1 MGLCSWLRERFRR
14 TDDVPAE
21 ASAARAGA
29 RAEEPET
36 FGCSAGSWVE
46 VPPFVEVDPK
56 DHAAA
61 CVVAS
66 AIAAGDRPESTMVV
80 RRVSIANDEHRR
92 VACVATAIAAEAY
105 EMSSFKVKKIY
116 KQMERGSEHA
126 A

>member
-1 MGLCSWLRERFRR
+1 MGLCSWLRERFHR
-14 TDDVPAE
+14 TDEAPAE
-21 ASAARAGA
+21 AGASRADA
-29 RAEEPET
+29 HAEELIAP
-36 FGCSAGSWVE
+36 GCPASSWVE
-46 VPPFVEVDPK
+46 VPPYVEVDPK
-56 DHAAA
+56 EHAVA

-92 VACVATAIAAEAY
+92 VACVATAIAAGAY